1 MSQSYSAYLNSI
13 GTKIHTLPRLCG
25 FIKIQIAR
33 HILRSIHFKI
43 GDIMVLFAKVCF
55 FTSAV

>member
-43 GDIMVLFAKVCF
+43 GVVLFAKVCF